1 MANRQSECIKVRN
14 SAFSI
19 RLDLLGTFCIKA
31 KGAEEKS
38 MAKGGKLHQWQK
50 VRKKTQWQ
58 KVGSCIKA
66 KGAEEKSMAKGR
78 KLHQG
83 KRCDRK
89 VNDKKWEA
97 ASMQK
102 LMRKVRKTI

>member
-38 MAKGGKLHQWQK
+38 MAKGGKLHQ
-50 VRKKTQWQ
+50 
-58 KVGSCIKA
+58 
-66 KGAEEKSMAKGR
+66 
-78 KLHQG
+78 G

-89 VNDKKWEA
+89 VNGKRWENKFALTFLFLFLSGKKELR
-97 ASMQK
+97 S
-102 LMRKVRKTI
+102 